1 MVSSTQKLT
10 RDESKLHNQRL
21 ALQLIYTHGEISRAD
36 IARLTGLTRT
46 TVSAAAAELI
56 EAGLVEEVGQ
66 GPSAGGK
73 PPTLLRVVADA
84 RFVLGVDLSGATLQ
98 GAVCDLRGRIVAH
111 ATAQPTGSGDPHSL
125 EPVWALIDAL
135 LAAAGRPV
143 LGIGVGLPGLIDSR
157 QGVVLQAVN
166 RGWRDLPLGDLL
178 AQRYGLPVYLA
189 NDSQAAALAELSFA
203 NPDGLADLAVLLVD
217 EGISA
222 GIVLDGRV
230 YQGGNRLGASEIGH
244 VRVVE
249 GGEPC
254 ACGHF
259 GCLETVA
266 SRGAIVRRAQAIYVN
281 QPGST
286 LHSLVRSAGEID
298 LAAILQ
304 ACRAG
309 DRALIEL
316 VAQVGRTLSIAVANL
331 ATVLNLPLVVLAG
344 SITALGPALVE
355 PLTAELRQRMLPEL
369 AERIQV
375 RISTQG
381 TEGIIRGAAAL
392 VLSQELGVI

>member
-1 MVSSTQKLT
+1 MVPNTQKLT

-21 ALQLIYTHGEISRAD
+21 ALKLIYTHGEISRAD

-56 EAGLVEEVGQ
+56 DDGLVEEIGQ

-73 PPTLLRVVADA
+73 PPTLLRVVPEA
-84 RFVLGVDLSGATLQ
+84 RTVLGIDLSGATLQ
-98 GAVCDLRGRIVAH
+98 GAVCDLRGHIVAH
-111 ATAQPTGSGDPHSL
+111 ASAQPANSDDPHTL
-125 EPVWALIDAL
+125 APVWTLVDTL
-135 LAAAGRPV
+135 LAAAAHPV

-166 RGWRDLPLGDLL
+166 RGWRDLALGDLL
-178 AQRYGLPVYLA
+178 AQRYGLPVCLV

-230 YQGGNRLGASEIGH
+230 YHGGNRLGASEIGH

-266 SRGAIVRRAQAIYVN
+266 SRGAIVRRAQAIYAN
-281 QPGST
+281 QPGSA
-286 LHSLVRSAGEID
+286 LHHLVRSGDEID
-298 LAAILQ
+298 LTAVVQ
-304 ACRAG
+304 ACQAG

-316 VAQVGRTLSIAVANL
+316 VAQAGRTLSTAVANL

-344 SITALGPALVE
+344 SMTALGPALVE
-355 PLTAELRQRMLPEL
+355 PLTAELHQRMLPAL
-369 AERIQV
+369 AERTQV
-375 RISTQG
+375 RISAQG
-381 TEGIIRGAAAL
+381 TEGVMRGAAAL